1 MAVCGKVRHDMKR
14 SGFTLIELIV
24 ALAIISIAGTVFVS
38 MYLSSM
44 EMGRTA
50 RNRTMAA
57 RLADEQLNT
66 LVRHPEQYQWNIPA
80 EPNVEPF
87 PITLAGSQG
96 STNNAVGQPSVMP
109 LNQNAFRREETLYN
123 NFHWTARGR
132 FPNLNSAFCEVTV
145 VVHWVESGRPQ
156 MLALTSALP
165 RFQLPEGEGKP

>member
-1 MAVCGKVRHDMKR
+1 MAVCRKVRHAAKH

-50 RNRTMAA
+50 RNRTIAA

-66 LVRHPEQYQWNIPA
+66 LLRHPEQYQWNLPA
-80 EPNVEPF
+80 EPNGESF
-87 PITLAGSQG
+87 PVTLAGSP
-96 STNNAVGQPSVMP
+96 SSSKNAVGQPSVMP
-109 LNQNAFRREETLYN
+109 LNQNAFRREETLYS
-123 NFHWTARGR
+123 NFHWTAQGR

-165 RFQLPEGEGKP
+165 RFQLPAGGAKS